1 MCIGVRI
8 NEFKAK
14 GKGDMKKR
22 IFSVFLAM
30 LVFAA
35 FSFAVFA
42 GGTSQPTGA
51 AQGGTGTKGGSVKVN
66 LNVTNNPGIAGAVFK
81 VSFNS
86 DVLTP
91 KKVEAGS
98 IGFDVAAYNTE
109 NEGEVTIV
117 LLGVNGENVTSDGT
131 AATVAFDVA
140 DDAEIGTY
148 DIVVTCETD
157 NVADEDLQT
166 VNLYTANGSV
176 EIKDYVPGDL
186 NNDNVVNNAD
196 VVYLMYHTI
205 PMFTERYPLNQGC
218 DYTKDG
224 IVNNADVVY
233 LMYHTIPM
241 FTDRYPLT

>member
-30 LVFAA
+30 LIFVA
-35 FSFAVFA
+35 FSLAVFA
-42 GGTSQPTGA
+42 GDASQPTGA
-51 AQGGTGTKGGSVKVN
+51 AQGGTGTKGGSVTVN

-109 NEGEVTIV
+109 TSGEVTIV
-117 LLGVNGENVTSDGT
+117 LLEVNGENVTSDGT
-131 AATVAFDVA
+131 AATVTFDVA
-140 DDAEIGTY
+140 DDAELGTY
-148 DIVVTCETD
+148 DISITCETD
-157 NVADEDLQT
+157 NVADEDLQS
-166 VNLYTANGSV
+166 VNLYTASGSV
-176 EIKDYVPGDL
+176 EIKDYIVGDL
-186 NNDNVVNNAD
+186 DGDMEVTDADAVYLVYYTFRPETYPVNQNCDFNKDDVVNDKDAI
-196 VVYLMYHTI
+196 YLIYHTFR
-205 PMFTERYPLNQGC
+205 PDSYPLS
-218 DYTKDG
+218 
-224 IVNNADVVY
+224 
-233 LMYHTIPM
+233 
-241 FTDRYPLT
+241 